1 MPLSYH
7 QIDIFTSEDAR
18 WHGKAVWDVIIRRI
32 QELHIA
38 ARCIVTRGHAG
49 CFENGEVANNF
60 IEVEA
65 FNMPIKI
72 EIVLPSADL
81 DVVLS
86 MLDEV
91 LPDGIV
97 AVRELDVQIHKCHS
111 SLIPRQLTVKDV
123 MTHSPV
129 SVTEETSV
137 AEVIRILM
145 AHEFNA
151 LPVVNERNEPVGIIT
166 QNDLITRAGMPVRLG
181 LLAGFEQIQ
190 RDTFLQQLSGMTAR
204 QVMTHPL
211 VCVEANK
218 RLTAAVDKMLHHKL
232 KRLPVVDSEGK
243 LVGILARADI
253 FHTIAR
259 DTLGTKQE
267 QSHPSVTGKIDT
279 VGQIMERDVSVVYA
293 DTPLLEVVRTM
304 SESGTQ
310 RAVVV
315 DATGKLAGMVFD
327 ADLLQVFSEHKAG
340 LWSQLLSHLPL
351 AEIAKRHR
359 EYIDQSKHHTAADV
373 MKTELITIRE
383 DARIEEAVNIM
394 IENGIKRLPVV
405 DQAGVFLGLVSRDA
419 VLRAG
424 VG

>member
-7 QIDIFTSEDAR
+7 VIEIFTSEDAR
-18 WHGKAVWDVIIRRI
+18 WHGKAAWDVVIRRI
-32 QELHIA
+32 QEMHIA
-38 ARCIVTRGHAG
+38 ARCVVTRGYAG
-49 CFENGEVANNF
+49 CFENGEVANGF

-72 EIVLPSADL
+72 EIVLPSAEL
-81 DVVLS
+81 DAVLS
-86 MLDEV
+86 LADEV

-97 AVRELDVQIHKCHS
+97 AVRELDVRVHKCHS
-111 SLIPRQLTVKDV
+111 SLIPHQLTVKDV
-123 MTHSPV
+123 MTASPV
-129 SVTEETSV
+129 SVTEDCPV
-137 AEVIRILM
+137 AEVIRILTS
-145 AHEFNA
+145 HEFKT
-151 LPVVNERNEPVGIIT
+151 LPVVNDHNEPVGIIT

-181 LLAGFEQIQ
+181 LLTRFEQSQ
-190 RDTFLQQLSGMTAR
+190 RDTYLQQLSGLTAR

-211 VCVEANK
+211 VCVEAGK

-243 LVGILARADI
+243 LVGILARSDI

-259 DTLGTKQE
+259 NASGIGQDQPHRSLA
-267 QSHPSVTGKIDT
+267 GKVDT
-279 VGQIMERDVSVVYA
+279 VGEIMDRDVSLVYA
-293 DTPLLEVVRTM
+293 DTSLLEVVRTM
-304 SESGTQ
+304 SASGTQ

-315 DATGKLAGMVFD
+315 DAGGKLAGMVFD

-359 EYIDQSKHHTAADV
+359 EYIEQAHHHTAADV
-373 MKTELITIRE
+373 MKTDIITIRE
-383 DARIEEAVNIM
+383 DVRIGEAVNIM
-394 IENGIKRLPVV
+394 IEHGIKRLPVV

-424 VG
+424 V